1 MEITGI
7 MAPLEDCHVN
17 NEQEGEKD
25 DIEIEDEED
34 VPLSVFVAGMMA
46 TGATGRLAEELLPIG
61 YHYSQANHSAI
72 SYCGVETVDGV
83 EQELNNSV

>member
-7 MAPLEDCHVN
+7 VTPLEDCHVN

-34 VPLSVFVAGMMA
+34 VPLSVLVAGVMA
-46 TGATGRLAEELLPIG
+46 AGATGRLAEESLPIG
-61 YHYSQANHSAI
+61 YHYGQMNHSAI
-72 SYCGVETVDGV
+72 SYCGVETADGV
-83 EQELNNSV
+83 EQDFDGRV